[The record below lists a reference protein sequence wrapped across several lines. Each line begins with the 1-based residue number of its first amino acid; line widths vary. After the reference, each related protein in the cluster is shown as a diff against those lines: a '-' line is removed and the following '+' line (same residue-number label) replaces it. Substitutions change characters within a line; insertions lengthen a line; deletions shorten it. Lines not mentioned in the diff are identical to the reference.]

1 MRYNGM
7 RCNKGGQ
14 MAQNITSKHLPL
26 TEATFYI
33 LLALVTPKHGYA
45 VMQEAEE
52 VSQGTIRLAPG
63 TIYGAFTALE
73 QAKLI
78 TMVGTEGRR
87 KIYQVTE
94 LGKLVLRDQIH
105 RYQIMIEN
113 AVNQNE
119 LWAASTSGE
128 GVS

>member
-1 MRYNGM
+1 
-7 RCNKGGQ
+7 
-14 MAQNITSKHLPL
+14 MAQKPLDKHLPL

-52 VSQGTIRLAPG
+52 VSQNTVRLAPG
-63 TIYGAFTALE
+63 TIYGALTALE
-73 QAKLI
+73 YSKLI
-78 TMVGTEGRR
+78 TRVGADGRR
-87 KIYQVTE
+87 KIYQVTD
-94 LGKLVLRDQIH
+94 LGKQVLRDQIH

-113 AVNQNE
+113 AVNKSE
-119 LWAASTSGE
+119 LWAASSSEE

>member
-1 MRYNGM
+1 
-7 RCNKGGQ
+7 
-14 MAQNITSKHLPL
+14 MAQKPNNKLLPL

-33 LLALVTPKHGYA
+33 LLALVNPKHGYA

-52 VSQGTIRLAPG
+52 VSRGTVRLAPG
-63 TIYGAFTALE
+63 TIYGALTALE
-73 QAKLI
+73 ASKLI

-94 LGKLVLRDQIH
+94 LGKQVLRDQIH
-105 RYQIMIEN
+105 RYQIMLEN
-113 AVNQNE
+113 AVDNNA

>member
-1 MRYNGM
+1 
-7 RCNKGGQ
+7 
-14 MAQNITSKHLPL
+14 MAQQNVNKHLPL

-63 TIYGAFTALE
+63 TIYGAFSALE
-73 QAKLI
+73 KGNLI

-94 LGKLVLRDQIH
+94 IGKQVLRDQIH
-105 RYQIMIEN
+105 RYQIMLEN
-113 AVNQNE
+113 AVNKNE
-119 LWAASTSGE
+119 IWTASASGE
-128 GVS
+128 GI

>member
-1 MRYNGM
+1 
-7 RCNKGGQ
+7 
-14 MAQNITSKHLPL
+14 MAQKYNNKHLPL

-52 VSQGTIRLAPG
+52 VSQGTVRLAPG

-73 QAKLI
+73 TAKLI
-78 TMVGTEGRR
+78 TMVGAEGRR

-94 LGKLVLRDQIH
+94 LGKQVLREQIN

-113 AVNQNE
+113 AVTKSE
-119 LWAASTSGE
+119 LWTASTSEE

>member
-1 MRYNGM
+1 
-7 RCNKGGQ
+7 
-14 MAQNITSKHLPL
+14 MAQKANNKLLPL

-52 VSQGTIRLAPG
+52 VSQGTVRLAPG
-63 TIYGAFTALE
+63 TIYGALTALE
-73 QAKLI
+73 GSKLI
-78 TMVGTEGRR
+78 TMVDTVGRR

-94 LGKLVLRDQIH
+94 LGKQILREQIH
-105 RYQIMIEN
+105 RYQIMLEN
-113 AVNQNE
+113 AVNNNE

-128 GVS
+128 GVSLS

>member
-1 MRYNGM
+1 
-7 RCNKGGQ
+7 
-14 MAQNITSKHLPL
+14 MAQNITNKYLPL

-73 QAKLI
+73 KAKLV
-78 TMVGTEGRR
+78 TMSGTEGRR

-94 LGKLVLRDQIH
+94 LGKQVLRDQIH

-113 AVNQNE
+113 AVNNNE
-119 LWAASTSGE
+119 LWAATTSGE